1 MKKPLSYY
9 LYFKRNKKK
18 TLGMILSIAFSI
30 LLIGVIQMFSDN
42 MSDTYYRD
50 LAKLNYVSIISS
62 TNGRIPKKTVE
73 SIKNNSTVDRLI
85 IVNTYHYSIVN
96 IIGSHVGC
104 TGYYMDEKDIPVLI
118 DRMGMRLNGGNFLKN
133 GEKEIIINSNIARA
147 TGRDIGGYM
156 GNEVSN
162 MDFFKGKYEIKEIVK
177 GDNIISFI
185 AKSKDKIASS
195 NEQFEQYLLLPK
207 EGKLEEM
214 NSFLKGLPKDN
225 IKLLTYQDIL
235 QERKVD
241 DEGMNTIFNILII
254 IIILVLSVSLGN
266 SSYIH
271 YFQRR
276 KEFGL
281 LKAIGQGE
289 DKIILRMI
297 KEISISS
304 VLGLAVGLILLLI
317 FKGIGNTFYTYP
329 NGLSLFQINVQLI
342 PKIIAIPIFICIFS
356 IIPVSR
362 LLVKIEPISIIER
375 VG

>member
-9 LYFKRNKKK
+9 LYFKSNKKK

-30 LLIGVIQMFSDN
+30 LLIGVIQMFTDN
-42 MSDTYYRD
+42 MSDTYYRN
-50 LAKLNYVSIISS
+50 LTKLNYVSFISS
-62 TNGRIPKKTVE
+62 TNGNIPKETMQK
-73 SIKNNSTVDRLI
+73 IQNNSNVDRLI
-85 IVNTYHYSIVN
+85 LVNTYYYGIVD
-96 IIGSHVGC
+96 IIGSIAVY
-104 TGYYMDEKDIPVLI
+104 TGYYINANDIPIVLN
-118 DRMGMRLNGGNFLKN
+118 RMDLKLNTLNLPKN
-133 GEKEIIINSNIARA
+133 GEEKIIINSNIARA
-147 TGRDIGGYM
+147 NGKSIGGHM

-162 MDFFKGKYEIKEIVK
+162 TDYFPGKYEIKGIIE

-185 AKSKDKIASS
+185 AKSREKIASS

-214 NSFLKGLPKDN
+214 NSFLKGLPRDN

-235 QERKVD
+235 QEKID
-241 DEGMNTIFNILII
+241 AAQGMNTIFNILII
-254 IIILVLSVSLGN
+254 IIIVVLSVSLGN
-266 SSYIH
+266 SSYVH

-304 VLGLAVGLILLLI
+304 ALGLAGGLMLLLI
-317 FKGIGNTFYTYP
+317 FKGIGNAFYTYP

-342 PKIIAIPIFICIFS
+342 PKIIAIPTFICIFS

>member
-1 MKKPLSYY
+1 MRKPLSYY

-42 MSDTYYRD
+42 MSDTQYRD

-62 TNGRIPKKTVE
+62 TKGNLPKETIE
-73 SIKNNSTVDRLI
+73 SIRKNSTVDRLI
-85 IVNTYHYSIVN
+85 MVNTYYYGIIN
-96 IIGSHVGC
+96 IIGVPANSA
-104 TGYYMDEKDIPVLI
+104 GYYMDEKDIPILM
-118 DRMGMRLNGGNFLKN
+118 DRMDMKLDDASLLKN
-133 GEKEIIINSNIARA
+133 DEKKIIINSNIARA
-147 TGRDIGGYM
+147 RIKSIGDYL
-156 GNEVSN
+156 GNEVST
-162 MDFFKGKYEIKEIVK
+162 MDYFKGKYEIKEIVK

-185 AKSKDKIASS
+185 AKSKENIAGDS
-195 NEQFEQYLLLPK
+195 EQFQQFLLLPK
-207 EGKLEEM
+207 EGKLDEM
-214 NSFLKGLPKDN
+214 NSFLKGLPRDN

-235 QERKVD
+235 QEREVD

-281 LKAIGQGE
+281 LKAIGQGG

-304 VLGLAVGLILLLI
+304 TLGLAVGLMLLLT
-317 FKGIGNTFYTYP
+317 FKGVGNAFYTYP
-329 NGLSLFQINVQLI
+329 KGLSLFQINLQLI